1 MIYMFFTFIFS
12 VGNVCEHLAILLKIP
27 KGCFLRSDAIENAKR
42 TTLKNFLCNEKMIAR
57 GS

>member
-27 KGCFLRSDAIENAKR
+27 KGCFPRSDAIEMQKEP
-42 TTLKNFLCNEKMIAR
+42 L
-57 GS
+57 